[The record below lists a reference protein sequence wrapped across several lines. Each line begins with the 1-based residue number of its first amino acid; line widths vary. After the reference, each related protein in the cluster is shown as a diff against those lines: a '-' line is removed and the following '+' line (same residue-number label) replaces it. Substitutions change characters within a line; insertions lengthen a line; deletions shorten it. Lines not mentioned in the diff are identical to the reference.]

1 MSKSKLTIR
10 KHTPKRERIVVVG
23 GGLAGLR
30 AAERLRESGFTG
42 ELMIVGAERR
52 RPYHRPALSKQLL
65 TGELRPRDL
74 TLRSYVPLDAVWR
87 RGAIVLKLDARRHV
101 VELAGDEE
109 IRYDGLVIATGVQA
123 RHLPGA
129 PRHDPRVHLL
139 RTMGDA
145 IALQRGIASGNGKV
159 VVIGGGF
166 TACEVASTAREL
178 GNEVTILSRSTTLLG
193 KVVGE
198 EMGAEIAELHRSHG
212 VQVELGV
219 EVKEWLTQPWG
230 VSMHLSNGKVVV
242 AGTVVLAVGST
253 PAVQWL
259 RGSGLTLEDG
269 VLCRP
274 TCHVVGAND
283 IVAAGDVARWPNLRF
298 EATPRRVE
306 HWMHAVDMGRAAADN
321 LLAGVTAAQP
331 FTPLPRFWSEQ
342 HGMHLQAAGMPAL
355 SQDTL
360 PLGRK
365 LPGKGVTGYVR
376 NGRLIG
382 IVGRDSARVMLRWT
396 EELKRELRRSETVTL
411 PAFSGEAEPI
421 PAPEPVAPQPAPRFV
436 PEPDV
441 VELTLEHPTMEH
453 LFAELPAMLGERPR
467 PAQDEQPTRSIPVV
481 RATPPQVRLS
491 ASRPAPAP
499 RPLPSFPDMP
509 RLPQDHPSLPGMHP
523 VERPSDRQVPTQH
536 PSLPNLHPVQRAQD
550 TWSDEHPSRPGMH
563 PVERPHDTWNDE
575 HPSRPGM
582 HPVNARR
589 TRGATSTRPDP
600 ACIRSNAR
608 AGNPSAGTAGL
619 SPNSGNRN
627 PGVAGRSRHDT
638 RRCPACTRC
647 PGRCRSSSAGVRSS
661 CWSGSSGC
669 ADPGGPSGRAPRRT
683 AGGHRW
689 MDLISQNSS
698 RPNRPS
704 SRPLP
709 DWR

>member
-1 MSKSKLTIR
+1 VNKSKLTIR
-10 KHTPKRERIVVVG
+10 KHTGKRERIVVVG

-30 AAERLRESGFTG
+30 AAERLREQGFSG

-52 RPYHRPALSKQLL
+52 KPYHRPALSKQLL

-74 TLRSYVPLDAVWR
+74 TLRSYVPLDAIWR
-87 RGAIVLKLDARRHV
+87 RGAFVLKLDARRHV

-129 PRHDPRVHLL
+129 PRHDPRVHTL

-145 IALQRGIASGNGKV
+145 IALQRSIATGNGKV

-178 GNEVTILSRSTTLLG
+178 GCEVTILSRSKTLLG

-198 EMGAEIAELHRSHG
+198 EMGSEIAELQRSHG

-219 EVKEWLTQPWG
+219 EVTEWLTQPWG

-253 PAVQWL
+253 PSVQWL

-283 IVAAGDVARWPNLRF
+283 VVAAGDVARWPNLRF
-298 EATPRRVE
+298 EAAPRRVE
-306 HWMHAVDMGRAAADN
+306 HWMNAVDMGRAAAES
-321 LLAGVTAAQP
+321 LLAGAAAQP

-342 HGMHLQAAGMPAL
+342 HGMHLQAAGMPVL

-365 LPGKGVTGYVR
+365 QPGKGVTGYVR

-382 IVGRDSARVMLRWT
+382 IVGRDSARDMLRWT

-411 PAFSGEAEPI
+411 PAFGGEPAAEP
-421 PAPEPVAPQPAPRFV
+421 AAEPVAMPQPMPQAEAPRPVARPAPSRPAARPAARPAPRPEPRPEPRVV
-436 PEPDV
+436 PEPEV

-453 LFAELPAMLGERPR
+453 FFAELPAMLDERPR
-467 PAQDEQPTRSIPVV
+467 PAPDEQPTRSIPVV
-481 RATPPQVRLS
+481 RATPPHLRHPVSRPEP
-491 ASRPAPAP
+491 RPAPAP

-509 RLPQDHPSLPGMHP
+509 RLPRDHPSLPGMRP
-523 VERPSDRQVPTQH
+523 VERPEPAQH
-536 PSLPNLHPVQRAQD
+536 PSLPNMHPVARPPD
-550 TWSDEHPSRPGMH
+550 VWDEPLPEHPSLPNMH
-563 PVERPHDTWNDE
+563 PVARPAQQAAGRHGRHQAGQSRGGWQE
-575 HPSRPGM
+575 QQHPSMPGM
-582 HPVNARR
+582 YPVPQPMSDFERR
-589 TRGATSTRPDP
+589 REQQLLEWQFRLD
-600 ACIRSNAR
+600 
-608 AGNPSAGTAGL
+608 
-619 SPNSGNRN
+619 
-627 PGVAGRSRHDT
+627 
-638 RRCPACTRC
+638 
-647 PGRCRSSSAGVRSS
+647 
-661 CWSGSSGC
+661 
-669 ADPGGPSGRAPRRT
+669 
-683 AGGHRW
+683 
-689 MDLISQNSS
+689 
-698 RPNRPS
+698 
-704 SRPLP
+704 
-709 DWR
+709 